1 MLLEVNNKIFEY
13 LTWKSVNKFKEVS
26 TMAKTY
32 IEQNKVHLCFKSTME
47 CLNEITKQIN
57 GKENK
62 NKKMFRLKNQV
73 KFRVTGEGEWKMG
86 YIVKDYAKEHVCC
99 PWG

>member
-1 MLLEVNNKIFEY
+1 
-13 LTWKSVNKFKEVS
+13 
-26 TMAKTY
+26 
-32 IEQNKVHLCFKSTME
+32 ME

-62 NKKMFRLKNQV
+62 NEKMFRLKNRV

-86 YIVKDYAKEHVCC
+86 YILKDYAKERVCC